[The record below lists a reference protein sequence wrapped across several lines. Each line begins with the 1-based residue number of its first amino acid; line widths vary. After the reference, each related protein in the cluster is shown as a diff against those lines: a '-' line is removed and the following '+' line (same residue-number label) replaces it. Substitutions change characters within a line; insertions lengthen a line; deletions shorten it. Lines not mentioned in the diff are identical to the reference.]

1 MKVMYHIIHRIEI
14 IGKKMVYQ
22 LVTAVS
28 IECFTNIAINI
39 LTQNKIQNSMAK
51 PKHITRSLHGLIK
64 DNFQMKQG

>member
-1 MKVMYHIIHRIEI
+1 
-14 IGKKMVYQ
+14 MVYQ